1 LGEDLS
7 SPYSFDWN
15 DLSAGTHSITAK
27 ATDDKGAVTTSA
39 AISIIVDGPNT
50 APTVSITS
58 PANNALFSA
67 GQTVA
72 ITANASDSDG
82 HVVKVEFFFGSTK
95 LGEDLTSPYR
105 YEWNNVPSGTHT
117 ITAQAIDNEG
127 GMAIVQIRIIVSSR
141 NLNPIA
147 DAGKNLRIS
156 LPADTVIL
164 HGAGDDPDGIIVDYQ
179 WAQLAGPRAMITEI
193 SEKDV
198 KVSGLIAGIY
208 LFELTVTDNDGL
220 KGKDKMTVVVSPSL
234 KRGVAYN
241 YPKYFTPNDDGIND
255 FWVWEDEEAL
265 VDSKLTIY
273 NRFGKQVFEGEPYQN
288 NWDGK
293 YNGKPLEEGPYYFVL
308 SNSEKTVN
316 GAIRIIR

>member
-1 LGEDLS
+1 M
-7 SPYSFDWN
+7 
-15 DLSAGTHSITAK
+15 
-27 ATDDKGAVTTSA
+27 
-39 AISIIVDGPNT
+39 
-50 APTVSITS
+50 SITS